1 MVVMMLVG
9 VVCIMAVVIVMWLW
23 LVAVVAGMVATGF
36 VVGMVGMV
44 CSDGCVLLLLGVDLM
59 IM

>member
-1 MVVMMLVG
+1 MLVG